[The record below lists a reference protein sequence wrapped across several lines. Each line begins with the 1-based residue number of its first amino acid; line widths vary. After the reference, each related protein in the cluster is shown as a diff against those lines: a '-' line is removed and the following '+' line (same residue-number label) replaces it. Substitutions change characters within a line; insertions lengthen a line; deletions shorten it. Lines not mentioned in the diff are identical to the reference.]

1 MLQLISTA
9 STLPIYLPNICF
21 QAICILL
28 YSNCLMLISAC
39 NPNILRFR
47 RKNKKR
53 VLYLQTK
60 RNKLGISFNCEDR
73 QMSLHRNLHMVS
85 SVTFSVK
92 HLDVSTILCIFAARI
107 SYILEMSKYEIP
119 FLTACIQ
126 AFGKRFSM
134 TRQAAFRYLHKHKGL
149 EFLIEFY
156 DVEHLQSI
164 DETIDDLLIICQK
177 NGGTLA

>member
-1 MLQLISTA
+1 
-9 STLPIYLPNICF
+9 
-21 QAICILL
+21 
-28 YSNCLMLISAC
+28 
-39 NPNILRFR
+39 
-47 RKNKKR
+47 
-53 VLYLQTK
+53 
-60 RNKLGISFNCEDR
+60 
-73 QMSLHRNLHMVS
+73 MSLHRNLHMVS

-156 DVEHLQSI
+156 DVEHLQ
-164 DETIDDLLIICQK
+164 TIDDLLIICQK